1 MKWTGCLKAMAV
13 YRGFGLVWARLESGD
28 GLEQCVEWL
37 LEGLILLSVDSTKSL
52 CPDSYLLFENKSLKI
67 RYFSNIL
74 RLKSLP

>member
-1 MKWTGCLKAMAV
+1 MDGMLEG
-13 YRGFGLVWARLESGD
+13 YGSLSGFGLVWARLESGD